1 MKRNH
6 KVLAGAVLVA
16 AILGSSLFTP
26 ASVGQPGRGEQE
38 ARQFIDLMDNYLGLS
53 NRWVATASE
62 PDTAVYLAIE
72 GITEVYENRGEKA
85 KAIPHLISIVDKSAG
100 NRALRNIARFKL
112 RDLYNETGRSDKAL
126 EQLELIIQENS
137 N

>member
-6 KVLAGAVLVA
+6 RILAGAVVVA
-16 AILGSSLFTP
+16 VILGSSLFTTP
-26 ASVGQPGRGEQE
+26 SVGQPGRGEE
-38 ARQFIDLMDNYLGLS
+38 DVRNFIDLMDNYLGLS

-85 KAIPHLISIVDKSAG
+85 KAIPHLLRIVEQSAD
-100 NRALRNIARFKL
+100 NRTLRNIARFKL

-126 EQLELIIQENS
+126 EQLEMIIQENS
-137 N
+137 S

>member
-1 MKRNH
+1 M
-6 KVLAGAVLVA
+6 
-16 AILGSSLFTP
+16 
-26 ASVGQPGRGEQE
+26 
-38 ARQFIDLMDNYLGLS
+38 
-53 NRWVATASE
+53 ASE

-85 KAIPHLISIVDKSAG
+85 KAIPHLLAIVEQSAN
-100 NRALRNIARFKL
+100 NRALRNVARFKL

-126 EQLELIIQENS
+126 EQLELIIQENA